1 MAKHWDEQSIPDQ
14 SGKVALITGA
24 NSGIGWD
31 TARAL
36 AEHGAHVVM
45 ACRTRSK
52 ATEAKARIDALK
64 PRGQVSIVD
73 LDLASLT
80 SVHAAAEVVLAQH
93 EQLHLLINN
102 AGVMAM
108 PHLRTAEGFEMQIGT
123 NHLGHF
129 AWTGLL
135 LNRVMATLDSRVIVV
150 ASNAHKFGKMDFD
163 DLLWEKSY
171 KSWGAYGRSKLA
183 NLLFAYELQR
193 RLEQAKSAT
202 IVVAAHPGGARTSLG
217 TPSPGFGGKIAT
229 ILRPA
234 IMLAMQPAKMGAL
247 PTLRAA
253 VDPAAKGGDY
263 FGPDKFAESRGHPV
277 KVTSNVRSR
286 NPGDAERLWAASER
300 LTGVTYHLGEANT
313 PS

>member
-1 MAKHWDEQSIPDQ
+1 MAEHWDEQSIPDQ
-14 SGKVALITGA
+14 SGRVALITGA

-45 ACRTRSK
+45 ACRTHSK

-93 EQLHLLINN
+93 PQLHVLINN

-135 LNRVMATLDSRVIVV
+135 LNRVMATPQSRVVVV

-202 IVVAAHPGGARTSLG
+202 MVVAAHPGGAKTSLG
-217 TPSPGFGGKIAT
+217 TPSHGFAGKVAT
-229 ILRPA
+229 ILRPV

-263 FGPDKFAESRGHPV
+263 FGPDKFGESRGHPV
-277 KVTSNVRSR
+277 KVTSNARSHDT
-286 NPGDAERLWAASER
+286 GDAERLWAASER
-300 LTGVTYHLGEANT
+300 LTGVTFNLGDSTA
-313 PS
+313 SG